1 MYSKVKQQ
9 RHQKPFYAYIDKKE
23 VDLMGR
29 LVING
34 EEIYELDEECLRE
47 KREKDRTKRRCYA
60 AEEKKRH
67 TPPSKR
73 PVR

>member
-1 MYSKVKQQ
+1 MV
-9 RHQKPFYAYIDKKE
+9 RI
-23 VDLMGR
+23 
-29 LVING
+29 VING

-60 AEEKKRH
+60 AEEKKQH

>member
-1 MYSKVKQQ
+1 
-9 RHQKPFYAYIDKKE
+9 
-23 VDLMGR
+23 MGR

-60 AEEKKRH
+60 VEEKKQH